1 MSDTASRAATGAA
14 GGLRRVGVYCGSHL
28 GHQETYRETAREMG
42 EVLLELGLGLVYGG
56 GNVGLMGVIA
66 DTMIGGGGEV
76 IGVIPKSLED
86 REVAHRGLSELIVV
100 DGMHVRKRT
109 IYELMDAAVAMPGG
123 IGTFDELF
131 ETLTWNQLEI
141 HYKPTGLLNAGGYF
155 DPLVAMLDR
164 AVEEGFV
171 RAPMRRAMVV
181 SDSPRRLVDGLMASR
196 RTAEQG
202 WVKPPSGEALS
213 SPRG

>member
-1 MSDTASRAATGAA
+1 MTEEIEKERNP
-14 GGLRRVGVYCGSHL
+14 RRIGIYCGANA
-28 GHQETYRETAREMG
+28 GRQEVYRQAAQEMG

-56 GNVGLMGVIA
+56 GNVGLMGILA
-66 DTMIGGGGEV
+66 DTMIRGGGEV

-86 REVAHRGLSELIVV
+86 REVAHRGLSELMVV
-100 DGMHVRKRT
+100 DDMHIRKRT

-155 DPLVAMLDR
+155 DPLIAMLDR
-164 AVEEGFV
+164 SVEEGFI
-171 RAPMRRAMVV
+171 RATMRQTLSV
-181 SDSPRRLVDGLMASR
+181 SEGPRQLIDQLVASR

-202 WVKPPSGEALS
+202 WVKPPTSGEIMA
-213 SPRG
+213 GTK